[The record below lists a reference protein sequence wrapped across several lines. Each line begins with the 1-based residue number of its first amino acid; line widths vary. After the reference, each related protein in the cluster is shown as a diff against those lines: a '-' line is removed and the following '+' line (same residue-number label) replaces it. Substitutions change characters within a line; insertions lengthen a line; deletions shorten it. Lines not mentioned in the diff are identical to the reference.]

1 MAKRAGLKRTFLVA
15 KEDLGELDSLT
26 VRKVSLPRCMN
37 GSGDLRKEAGS
48 WEASGGRESNLYSS
62 GIRQAG
68 R

>member
-1 MAKRAGLKRTFLVA
+1 MVVKRAGLKRTFLVA

-48 WEASGGRESNLYSS
+48 
-62 GIRQAG
+62 
-68 R
+68 